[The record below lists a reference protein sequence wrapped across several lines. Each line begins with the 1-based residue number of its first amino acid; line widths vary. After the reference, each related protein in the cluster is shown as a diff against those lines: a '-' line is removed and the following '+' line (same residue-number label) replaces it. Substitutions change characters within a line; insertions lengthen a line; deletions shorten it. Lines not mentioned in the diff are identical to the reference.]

1 MCSVSVETKDETGEL
16 LSINQ
21 FSTFIVGAGG
31 FGGKRT
37 SQHAKVD
44 TIPQSCA
51 CLVFNVNSGF
61 CSQTLFYFEC

>member
-1 MCSVSVETKDETGEL
+1 MCSVSVETKDEMGEL

-44 TIPQSCA
+44 TIPQSHA
-51 CLVFNVNSGF
+51 CLVS
-61 CSQTLFYFEC
+61 